1 MNVTELKKSG
11 KIIYEVTSG
20 SHAYGTNVATSDRD
34 IRGFYWNPMNDYAG
48 LIPVKEQVNDEKN
61 DIVYYDLKRAFEL
74 LKTANP
80 NMIELLWIPE
90 DCIHT
95 FQHPIMTI
103 MMNNKKLFIS
113 KKAYFTHAEYA
124 FAQIKKAKGQNK
136 KVHNPQPETMPQ
148 KEDFCWI
155 IDLYDLDHVPVG
167 TRSIV
172 RHTEDFV
179 ASYGSTLKSVKE
191 SKHFPFR
198 PIPLKSTDIKL
209 EECHV
214 SSLEHVPN
222 VYRLYDYG
230 FKTKGVFRGD
240 QMLCC
245 ESIPKEDEFWRM
257 RGLLIYN
264 QVEFERALAD
274 WRSYWDWMKNRNES
288 RWVDQEKG
296 LLNYDQKNM
305 MHCFRLMLSSEN
317 ILKEGEP
324 LVRFTGDVQEHLLKI
339 RRGEFTY
346 EEIMKY
352 VNEKEASLKKLF
364 ETSKI
369 PEHVDMEKINKLF
382 MEMVEVG
389 RADINLNF
397 EFRFRPIRPMH

>member
-1 MNVTELKKSG
+1 MNVTELKESG
-11 KIIYEVTSG
+11 RIIYEVTSG

-34 IRGFYWNPMNDYAG
+34 IRGFYWSPMKDYAG

-90 DCIHT
+90 DCVHT

-124 FAQIKKAKGQNK
+124 YAQIKKAKGQNK
-136 KVHNPQPETMPQ
+136 KVHNPCPETMPQ
-148 KEDFCWI
+148 KEDFCWV
-155 IDLYDLDHVPVG
+155 IDM
-167 TRSIV
+167 
-172 RHTEDFV
+172 EDINNLPKEFM
-179 ASYGSTLKSVKE
+179 SSVVNDWFEDIRDEIDENK
-191 SKHFPFR
+191 FPFR
-198 PIPLKSTDIKL
+198 PILLKNSGL
-209 EECHV
+209 NLSHYHV
-214 SSLEHVPN
+214 AALEHVPN
-222 VYRLYDYG
+222 TYRMYYYG
-230 FKTKGVFRGD
+230 EGAKGVFRGD

-245 ESIPKEDEFWRM
+245 ESIPKDDEKKKFQ
-257 RGLLIYN
+257 GLLIYN

-288 RWVDQEKG
+288 RWIDQEKG

-305 MHCFRLMLSSEN
+305 MHCVRLMLSAEN

-324 LVRFTGDVQEHLLKI
+324 LVRFTGDLQKYLLKI

-346 EEIMKY
+346 DEIMKD

-364 ETSKI
+364 ETSKV

-382 MEMVEVG
+382 MGMVEVG
-389 RADINLNF
+389 HIDVNSKFEKFEKF
-397 EFRFRPIRPMH
+397 EFGFRPIKAMH